1 MKKTINSII
10 RHLVL
15 LLLSV
20 IWLVPILWLFVTSF
34 SGYKGIN
41 TSHFFPET
49 WTLDNYKQLFF
60 GSDSI
65 VQYNRWFMNTLVIAI
80 FTCIISTILVLM
92 VAYTMSKL
100 RFGGRKALMSF
111 SIILNMFPGV
121 LSMIAVYFVMKS
133 FGLTNS
139 HVGMIIVYSAGAGL
153 GFLICKGFM
162 DTISTSL
169 SEAARLEGASE
180 AKIFWKIIIPLSK
193 PITVVMALYY
203 GVGRWNSYFVEMIY
217 LKDRDKYPL
226 QLFLREILTK
236 STFAKTAMANGKSF
250 SAEEMMALI
259 KQADTA
265 NMLKYGVIVIS
276 ALPMLLIYPFLQKYF
291 EQGIMIGSVKG

>member
-193 PITVVMALYY
+193 PIIVYTVISSFLVPWGDFVLAKLML
-203 GVGRWNSYFVEMIY
+203 NSGIST
-217 LKDRDKYPL
+217 DRTVARG
-226 QLFLREILTK
+226 LFHMR
-236 STFAKTAMANGKSF
+236 GKSMINTYF
-250 SAEEMMALI
+250 SIFCAG
-259 KQADTA
+259 
-265 NMLKYGVIVIS
+265 GVIVSIPIS
-276 ALPMLLIYPFLQKYF
+276 ILFVIMQKFYV
-291 EQGIMIGSVKG
+291 EGITGGSVKG